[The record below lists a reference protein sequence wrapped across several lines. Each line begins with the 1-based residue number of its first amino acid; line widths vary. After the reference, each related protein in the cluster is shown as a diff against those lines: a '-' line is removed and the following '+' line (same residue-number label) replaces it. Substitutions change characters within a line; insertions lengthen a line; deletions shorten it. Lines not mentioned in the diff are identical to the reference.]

1 MNALITREFVT
12 DTLARS
18 VLDVRGRALY
28 ELCFLH
34 RHHFRN
40 EIVADK
46 LRMILRYCAD
56 RGLQL
61 NDFSPEMSALR
72 LERAGVDRWFAGLST
87 AEEIDPALV
96 FEVHKRVMDVF
107 DDLPAPQSRSLASKY
122 LHFHFPELFYLYD
135 SRVEAAALALGRG
148 EWGYLAWSEHDPDY
162 ARYFACCRRLAEE
175 FTPLAGRQPNPR
187 EMDRILRGWM
197 DHQDGETL
205 FAGPRPAP
213 TSRLGRS

>member
-12 DTLARS
+12 DTLVRS

-56 RGLQL
+56 HGLQVNAL
-61 NDFSPEMSALR
+61 SPELSALR
-72 LERAGVDRWFAGLST
+72 LGRAGADRWFAGLTT
-87 AEEIDPALV
+87 AEVIDPALV
-96 FEVHKRVMDVF
+96 FEAHKRVMDVF
-107 DDLPAPQSRSLASKY
+107 DDLPAQQSRALASKY

-135 SRVEAAALALGRG
+135 SRVETAALALGRG
-148 EWGYLAWSEHDPDY
+148 ECGYLAWPEHDPDY
-162 ARYFACCRRLAEE
+162 ARFFACCRRLAEE
-175 FTPLAGRQPNPR
+175 FTSLAGRRPNPR

-197 DHQDGETL
+197 DHQEVAML
-205 FAGPRPAP
+205 SARPQPA
-213 TSRLGRS
+213 SVSQLGQS